1 MDHWLLHQPKFIGPY
16 TKSLTINMLINL
28 FKFGNSQTQNIY
40 VIGFKPSHNKRSPE
54 LKLPIKIISILVEIL
69 QHEEQIEK

>member
-1 MDHWLLHQPKFIGPY
+1 
-16 TKSLTINMLINL
+16 MLINL